1 MTSTP
6 CKLTSSPRWPVAMAL
21 MLALVAVA
29 ACSSKHELTPEQQAQ
44 ADMAAYEAQIRSII
58 RDPARADQLVALT
71 NEFQQL
77 TTDSIA
83 TIKSYRA
90 KVAALNSNYDAT
102 RQDYETLFSDQDAS
116 REAFIKKAVAIR
128 QRMAVYTTDAE
139 WEALK
144 KARAQT
150 PDMILERVVIEYL
163 GRARFC
169 TELQIV
175 NGLERGMVTRALNG
189 EDVGTIIHA

>member
-1 MTSTP
+1 MTSSRHR
-6 CKLTSSPRWPVAMAL
+6 LIFSPRWLAAVIA
-21 MLALVAVA
+21 LALAIATVAG
-29 ACSSKHELTPEQQAQ
+29 CSSKHELTPEQQAQ
-44 ADMAAYEAQIRSII
+44 ADMAAYEAQIRNII

-71 NEFQQL
+71 KEFQQVA
-77 TTDSIA
+77 TDSIA

-102 RQDYETLFSDQDAS
+102 REDYETLFNDQDAR

-144 KARAQT
+144 KAR
-150 PDMILERVVIEYL
+150 L
-163 GRARFC
+163 
-169 TELQIV
+169 
-175 NGLERGMVTRALNG
+175 RALDADLQ
-189 EDVGTIIHA
+189 ELLS

>member
-1 MTSTP
+1 
-6 CKLTSSPRWPVAMAL
+6 
-21 MLALVAVA
+21 
-29 ACSSKHELTPEQQAQ
+29 
-44 ADMAAYEAQIRSII
+44 MAAYEAQIRNII

-71 NEFQQL
+71 KEFQQVA
-77 TTDSIA
+77 TDSIA

-102 RQDYETLFSDQDAS
+102 REDYETLFNDQDAR

-144 KARAQT
+144 KAR
-150 PDMILERVVIEYL
+150 L
-163 GRARFC
+163 
-169 TELQIV
+169 
-175 NGLERGMVTRALNG
+175 RALDADLQ
-189 EDVGTIIHA
+189 ELLS

>member
-6 CKLTSSPRWPVAMAL
+6 CTLISSPRWPVAMVL

-29 ACSSKHELTPEQQAQ
+29 ACSSKHELTLEHQAQ
-44 ADMAAYEAQIRSII
+44 ADMAAYEAQIRNII
-58 RDPARADQLVALT
+58 PDPARADQLVALT

-77 TTDSIA
+77 ATDSIA

-144 KARAQT
+144 KAR
-150 PDMILERVVIEYL
+150 L
-163 GRARFC
+163 
-169 TELQIV
+169 
-175 NGLERGMVTRALNG
+175 RALDADLQ
-189 EDVGTIIHA
+189 ELLS